1 MGGYTPSKL
10 QVLRASLSAYAR
22 DVLALYSAWG
32 FILVRL
38 SVPVFMVATAWAL
51 SKIASPSGLV
61 ASLGYVDYVGYVAL
75 GFAFFTMLT
84 TTLFEVGERIHREMV
99 QGTLETV
106 LLTPASRLAWLIGGA
121 LGSLMISMADVA
133 LVTVYYVTLFRG
145 EVHLGGAPYAL
156 AGLLLSLAGM
166 TGMGIALAG
175 IVVNLKEP
183 HAFNVMLTP
192 FLMLLSGMMFP
203 VEALPGPV
211 EAVSRLIPVTHGI
224 EVVRSSLLQGEPAIH
239 LLGILALEAIAY
251 TVVGYTVFRL
261 LEARARRLGG
271 LGSF

>member
-10 QVLRASLSAYAR
+10 QVLRASLASYAR

-32 FILVRL
+32 FVLVRL

-61 ASLGYVDYVGYVAL
+61 ASLGYGDYVGYVAL

-121 LGSLMISMADVA
+121 LGSLLISLVDVA
-133 LVTVYYVTLFRG
+133 LVIVYYVALFGG
-145 EVHLGGAPYAL
+145 EVYLGGAPYAL

-166 TGMGIALAG
+166 MGMGIALAG
-175 IVVNLKEP
+175 LVVNLKEP

-203 VEALPGPV
+203 VEALPEPV

-224 EVVRSSLLQGEPAIH
+224 EVVRSSLLQGESASQ
-239 LLGILALEAIAY
+239 LLWILGLEALVY
-251 TVVGYTVFRL
+251 TMVGYMVFRL